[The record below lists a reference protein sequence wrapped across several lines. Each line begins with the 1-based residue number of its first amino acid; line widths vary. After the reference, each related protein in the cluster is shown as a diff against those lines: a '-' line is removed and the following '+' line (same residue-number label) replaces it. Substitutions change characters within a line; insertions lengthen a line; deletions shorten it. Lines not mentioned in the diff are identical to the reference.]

1 MSGNLARRFL
11 VIALALGIAGYFLW
25 RNGIKYGLDI
35 VGGMYLAV
43 EVSNREGTLTEQARR
58 DATDQAL
65 EVIRNRVDQFGVAEP
80 NIQKFGQD
88 RIIVELPGVRDEER
102 AKNIIRQ
109 TAFLEFYNVLPA
121 NHVVDLLPRIDREI
135 LAAMPE
141 AARADTGKVSAA
153 PSVTDVLFGKRDS
166 TAKADTAAADST
178 KADTAAISTR
188 KEDRPLT
195 ALLSAGNGPGEFLVE
210 TSEEKRVS
218 QFLALPKVQ
227 QILQGGRDGV
237 LLRWGAEAEGQGAAL
252 YRPLYVL
259 KNRPFMTGE
268 AIEDAQAG
276 KDPQF
281 NYTVVTFQLNRT
293 GGRRFERETAAN
305 IGNRIAIVLDQQVK
319 SAPTVQS
326 RISQSGQI
334 EMGSAPMT
342 EARDLALVLRSGA
355 LPAEIQI
362 MEQRIVGPSL
372 GNDSIEQGKMAGL
385 IGIAL
390 IIGIMVLYYHV
401 AGLLACMALGVY
413 VLIVLGGLA
422 AFSATLTAP
431 GIAGFLLSIGM
442 GVDGNVLIFERIRE
456 ELAAGRTQRA
466 AVEEGFKN
474 AMGAIIDTHLVTLI
488 TALIL
493 WSMGTGPV
501 RGFAVTLGVGIVA
514 SFFSSV
520 YVTKTLFLLYI
531 NRRSATRPISI

>member
-1 MSGNLARRFL
+1 MSGNLTRRFL
-11 VIALALGIAGYFLW
+11 VIALALGVAGYFLW
-25 RNGIKYGLDI
+25 KNGIKYGLDI

-43 EVSNREGTLTEQARR
+43 EVANPEGTLTEQARR

-88 RIIVELPGVRDEER
+88 RIIVELPGIRDEDR
-102 AKNIIRQ
+102 AKNIIKQ
-109 TAFLEFYNVLPA
+109 TAFLEFHNVLDTKS
-121 NHVVDLLPRIDREI
+121 VVDALPRMDRKI

-141 AARADTGKVSAA
+141 AARADTGKVSVG
-153 PSVTDVLFGKRDS
+153 PSVTDVLFGRD
-166 TAKADTAAADST
+166 TAAQADTTAADSAQADTAAV
-178 KADTAAISTR
+178 STR

-195 ALLSAGNGPGEFLVE
+195 ALLNAGSGPGEFLVE
-210 TSEEKRVS
+210 VGNEKRVNE
-218 QFLALPKVQ
+218 FLALPGVQ
-227 QILQGGRDGV
+227 DALPRGRDGV
-237 LLRWGAEAEGQGAAL
+237 ILRWGAETVGQGAAL

-259 KNRPFMTGE
+259 KERPFMTGE
-268 AIEDAQAG
+268 TIRDAQAG

-281 NYTVVTFQLNRT
+281 NYTVVTFQLDRR
-293 GGRRFERETAAN
+293 GGRAFEKETAAN
-305 IGNRIAIVLDQQVK
+305 IGNRIAIVLDEQVK

-334 EMGSAPMT
+334 EMGNAPMT
-342 EARDLALVLRSGA
+342 EANDLALVLRSGA
-355 LPAEIQI
+355 LPAEIQV
-362 MEQRIVGPSL
+362 MEQRSVGPSL
-372 GNDSIEQGKMAGL
+372 GNDSIEQGKIAGL
-385 IGIAL
+385 IGIGL
-390 IIGIMVLYYHV
+390 IVGIMVLYYHV
-401 AGLLACMALGVY
+401 AGLLACLALAAY

-422 AFSATLTAP
+422 AFNATLTAP

-456 ELAAGRTQRA
+456 ELAAGRTHRA
-466 AVEEGFKN
+466 AVDAGFSN

-493 WSMGTGPV
+493 YSMGTGPV
-501 RGFAVTLGVGIVA
+501 RGFAVTLAVGILA

-520 YVTKTLFLLYI
+520 YVTKTLFLVYI
-531 NRRSATRPISI
+531 NRRSAAQPISI

>member
-11 VIALALGIAGYFLW
+11 VIALALGVAGYFLW
-25 RNGIKYGLDI
+25 KNGIKYGLDI

-43 EVSNREGTLTEQARR
+43 EVNNREGTLTEQARR

-88 RIIVELPGVRDEER
+88 RIIVELPGIRDEER
-102 AKNIIRQ
+102 AKNIIKQ

-121 NHVVDLLPRIDREI
+121 NNVVDELPRIDREI
-135 LAAMPE
+135 LLAMPE
-141 AARADTGKVSAA
+141 AARADTGKVSTA
-153 PSVTDVLFGKRDS
+153 PSVTDVLFGKRDT

-178 KADTAAISTR
+178 KADTAVVSTR

-195 ALLSAGNGPGEFLVE
+195 ALLSAGNNAGEFLVE
-210 TSEEKRVS
+210 AGDEKRVS
-218 QFLALPKVQ
+218 EFLALPAVQ
-227 QILQGGRDGV
+227 THLNRSGV
-237 LLRWGAEAEGQGAAL
+237 LLRWGAQTEGQGAAL

-293 GGRRFERETAAN
+293 GGRRFERETGAN

-334 EMGSAPMT
+334 EMGSSPMT

-362 MEQRIVGPSL
+362 MEQRSVGPYL
-372 GNDSIEQGKMAGL
+372 GNDSIEQGKMAGI
-385 IGIAL
+385 IGIVL
-390 IIGIMVLYYHV
+390 IIGIMVLYYRV
-401 AGLLACMALGVY
+401 AGLLACLALGVY
-413 VLIVLGGLA
+413 VVIVLGGLA

-474 AMGAIIDTHLVTLI
+474 AMGAIIDTHLVTVI

-493 WSMGTGPV
+493 YLMGTGPV
-501 RGFAVTLGVGIVA
+501 RGFAVTLMVGIFA

-520 YVTKTLFLLYI
+520 YVTRTLFLLYI